1 MPASQFRRS
10 ETFLPIPFLFSLKVA
25 LRMYGHF
32 AKKFTKE
39 QLASSAAATVIAE
52 ERFSSI
58 RTVRSF
64 AKEDASVETY
74 AQAIK
79 V

>member
-1 MPASQFRRS
+1 
-10 ETFLPIPFLFSLKVA
+10 
-25 LRMYGHF
+25 MYGHF